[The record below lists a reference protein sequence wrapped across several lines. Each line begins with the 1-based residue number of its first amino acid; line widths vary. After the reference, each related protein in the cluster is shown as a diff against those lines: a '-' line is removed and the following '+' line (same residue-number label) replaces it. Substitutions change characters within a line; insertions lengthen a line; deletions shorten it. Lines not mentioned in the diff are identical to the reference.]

1 MARNSLS
8 SRSYI
13 TLQIVLIVAGV
24 LLTFFA
30 ISEFTSGDAGVSA
43 WINVILWPVLII
55 AAIVNIVVDRSRA
68 RH

>member
-1 MARNSLS
+1 MARTSLS
-8 SRSYI
+8 SSSYI